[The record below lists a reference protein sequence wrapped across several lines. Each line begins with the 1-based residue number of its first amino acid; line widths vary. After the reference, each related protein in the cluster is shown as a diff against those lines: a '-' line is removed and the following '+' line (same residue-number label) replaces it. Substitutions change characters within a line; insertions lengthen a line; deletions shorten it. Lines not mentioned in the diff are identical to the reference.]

1 MASNPDAPTDSQAL
15 DQHRSGRRRSW
26 WLNRRLWLGVIL
38 SIVCLA
44 LAVADID
51 FDAMVAALR
60 SANLAWVALA
70 AGLAVATGLAKGWRW
85 RLLLYPSLPAA
96 SSPPGKGTDRISLPR
111 LTNIWMAGA
120 GVNLALPLPRVGDV
134 LRVYLAGEAGKAR
147 VLGTIAAEKLL
158 DLVMLALCF
167 LGLLLFVAMPQELAQ
182 RQLSTVGVAA
192 LLTVAVIVVLW
203 QRQRVLALANALLQ
217 RTPAGERA
225 AASMEKALQ
234 GLDALRQP
242 GPLLAVSLLTVLVGL
257 LSVATTYLI
266 FLALDMPPS
275 WVQSVLLWVVLQVG
289 VSVPSTPGKIGVFQV
304 LCQWTLGL
312 FGVSATLGLAF
323 GVLLYVAVPLT
334 LMVLG
339 ALALAIEGWRS
350 GRRPADLNLALR
362 PATLPQ
368 DPAAGQGN

>member
-15 DQHRSGRRRSW
+15 NQHRSGRRRSW

-38 SIVCLA
+38 SIICLA

-51 FDAMVAALR
+51 LDEMAATLR

-70 AGLAVATGLAKGWRW
+70 AGLAVVTGLAKGWRW
-85 RLLLYPSLPAA
+85 RLLLYPSLPADP
-96 SSPPGKGTDRISLPR
+96 SPPGKATDRLSLPR

-120 GVNLALPLPRVGDV
+120 GVNLALPLPRIGDV
-134 LRVYLAGEAGKAR
+134 LRVYLAGEAGKSL

-182 RQLSTVGVAA
+182 RQLSTIGVAA
-192 LLTVAVIVVLW
+192 LLTVAVIVLLW
-203 QRQRVLALANALLQ
+203 QRQRVLALASALLQ

-242 GPLLAVSLLTVLVGL
+242 GPLLTVSLLTVLVGF
-257 LSVATTYLI
+257 LSVATAYLI
-266 FLALDMPPS
+266 FLALEMPPS

-334 LMVLG
+334 LMILG
-339 ALALAIEGWRS
+339 ALALALEGWRA
-350 GRRPADLNLALR
+350 GRRPADLSLALR

-368 DPAAGQGN
+368 DPAAGQGH